1 MYRNWK
7 SRKHCEPEKHWKH
20 LFFILMFFLPKW
32 TVWNSSYK
40 RQTWIKP
47 RFANCH
53 PQNKRLFS
61 LEAPHSDQ
69 RSRRDSSSSNTSWAA
84 ARPIMKCG
92 SLTLAN
98 GIAGGTYPPWNTKQC
113 SMCKKYEADHK
124 LNICFVAIQAW
135 IREVPLTEGRFQKN
149 MWENNMENEEGT
161 CMKAYVNCYLYV

>member
-1 MYRNWK
+1 
-7 SRKHCEPEKHWKH
+7 
-20 LFFILMFFLPKW
+20 
-32 TVWNSSYK
+32 
-40 RQTWIKP
+40 
-47 RFANCH
+47 
-53 PQNKRLFS
+53 
-61 LEAPHSDQ
+61 
-69 RSRRDSSSSNTSWAA
+69 
-84 ARPIMKCG
+84 MKCG